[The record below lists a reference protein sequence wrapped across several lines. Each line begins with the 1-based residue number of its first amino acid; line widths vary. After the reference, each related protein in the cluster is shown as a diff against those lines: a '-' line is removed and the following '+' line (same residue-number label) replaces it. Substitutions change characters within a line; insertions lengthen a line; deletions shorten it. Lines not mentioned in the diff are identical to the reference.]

1 MCPTDPRCQYFPW
14 FPLITV
20 PAQDLMGNIT
30 IVLVYMSSRL
40 EQVGERKGRG
50 LTVDE
55 VQEVVRLGATQFPR
69 DRCRHAFILLH
80 TKYFLIVWQ
89 ADQAARL
96 EVQVR

>member
-1 MCPTDPRCQYFPW
+1 M
-14 FPLITV
+14 

-69 DRCRHAFILLH
+69 DRCRHAFIFCF
-80 TKYFLIVWQ
+80 KPNIF
-89 ADQAARL
+89 
-96 EVQVR
+96 

>member
-69 DRCRHAFILLH
+69 DRCRHAFNLFFASYQIFFDCL
-80 TKYFLIVWQ
+80 
-89 ADQAARL
+89 AG
-96 EVQVR
+96 